1 VNINPNYQS
10 EELAYTLEKV
20 GVKVLFINDKF
31 KSLDYI
37 KVVKK
42 IVPDI
47 QNQDPYHIKSARLP
61 ELRSVVRINEKN
73 D

>member
-10 EELAYTLEKV
+10 EELAFTLEKV

-37 KVVKK
+37 KVVKN

-47 QNQDPYHIKSARLP
+47 
-61 ELRSVVRINEKN
+61 
-73 D
+73 